1 MRPLEIFFRRPS
13 TGSSVYEEVEVPLNL
28 TDEAIRHTITSYLR
42 NNFPSWELTV
52 WRDLLPV
59 QGKMK

>member
-1 MRPLEIFFRRPS
+1 MRAIEIFIRRPS
-13 TGSSVYEEVEVPLNL
+13 TGSSLFEEVEIPYNL
-28 TDEAIRHTITSYLR
+28 TDEAILSTITSYLR